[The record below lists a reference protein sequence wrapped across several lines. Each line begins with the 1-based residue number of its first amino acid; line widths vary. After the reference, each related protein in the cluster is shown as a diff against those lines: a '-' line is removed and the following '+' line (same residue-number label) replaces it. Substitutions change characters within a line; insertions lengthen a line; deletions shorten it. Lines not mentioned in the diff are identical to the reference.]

1 MEWALEKAK
10 ELWQEREQVMKER
23 LSRAVA
29 AGSGGKAAGEMN
41 ADKTAVREAMEK
53 RQKRGLPDETEDAE
67 TAAQRLTRKLSGEDS
82 GQRFKAEET
91 EGRAA
96 PVGMTVRDTASPQMR
111 IADNGERAAAWLWQ
125 ELGKSVKSGAAAAAQ
140 FSAQMRR
147 GSELFAGL
155 ERLDFVKCDIEG
167 YEVVVLTELRP
178 LLERFRPTVLVETG
192 GGNRP
197 RIVELF
203 TALGY
208 KAFTLER
215 GREIPLTAASTK
227 DIIFR
232 PQ

>member
-111 IADNGERAAAWLWQ
+111 IAAGAGEKREKRRGRRGGERRARFCT
-125 ELGKSVKSGAAAAAQ
+125 GAGAGGA
-140 FSAQMRR
+140 RDR
-147 GSELFAGL
+147 VVFAEPGA
-155 ERLDFVKCDIEG
+155 RC
-167 YEVVVLTELRP
+167 TP
-178 LLERFRPTVLVETG
+178 L
-192 GGNRP
+192 
-197 RIVELF
+197 
-203 TALGY
+203 
-208 KAFTLER
+208 
-215 GREIPLTAASTK
+215 
-227 DIIFR
+227 
-232 PQ
+232 

>member
-1 MEWALEKAK
+1 MNYMEWALEKAK
-10 ELWQEREQVMKER
+10 KLWREREQVMKER

-41 ADKTAVREAMEK
+41 ADKTAVREAVEK

-125 ELGKSVKSGAAAAAQ
+125 ELGKSVKSGAAAAAAREERGFALAQ
-140 FSAQMRR
+140 EQEVRETESFSL
-147 GSELFAGL
+147 SL
-155 ERLDFVKCDIEG
+155 ERDENNQKRLRDLENGQCLLQDLYGRVGVVQIHPVFEELLHAFDTRPPVQRN
-167 YEVVVLTELRP
+167 EVE
-178 LLERFRPTVLVETG
+178 
-192 GGNRP
+192 
-197 RIVELF
+197 
-203 TALGY
+203 
-208 KAFTLER
+208 
-215 GREIPLTAASTK
+215 
-227 DIIFR
+227 
-232 PQ
+232 

>member
-1 MEWALEKAK
+1 MNYMEWALEKAK
-10 ELWQEREQVMKER
+10 KLWREREQVMKER

-125 ELGKSVKSGAAAAAQ
+125 QLGKSVKSGAAAAAAREERGFALAQ
-140 FSAQMRR
+140 EQEVRETESFSL
-147 GSELFAGL
+147 SL
-155 ERLDFVKCDIEG
+155 ERDARRYDSGF
-167 YEVVVLTELRP
+167 
-178 LLERFRPTVLVETG
+178 
-192 GGNRP
+192 
-197 RIVELF
+197 LF
-203 TALGY
+203 Y
-208 KAFTLER
+208 
-215 GREIPLTAASTK
+215 
-227 DIIFR
+227 
-232 PQ
+232 